1 MQFLILAA
9 GKPSLGYAK
18 EGVELYL
25 NRLRPFGKT
34 ELKLVRDGSSQD
46 VSKRLLAASEGCL
59 RIAMD
64 ERGEL
69 WTTRKLVDL
78 AKDWQ
83 MHSVRRIAFSH
94 RSLRRSYGRIAVP
107 VQSYPVLE
115 QIHPST

>member
-46 VSKRLLAASEGCL
+46 VSKRLGGKEMQFHVH
-59 RIAMD
+59 RNTVQK
-64 ERGEL
+64 EE
-69 WTTRKLVDL
+69 W
-78 AKDWQ
+78 
-83 MHSVRRIAFSH
+83 
-94 RSLRRSYGRIAVP
+94 RSLLAFLFSWPGKKKRHGFCG
-107 VQSYPVLE
+107 
-115 QIHPST
+115 

>member
-34 ELKLVRDGSSQD
+34 ELKLVRDGNSQD

-64 ERGEL
+64 ERGDHKKAGRL
-69 WTTRKLVDL
+69 GKGL
-78 AKDWQ
+78 AN
-83 MHSVRRIAFSH
+83 AFRAPYSISH

>member
-46 VSKRLLAASEGCL
+46 VSKRLLAAS
-59 RIAMD
+59 
-64 ERGEL
+64 
-69 WTTRKLVDL
+69 
-78 AKDWQ
+78 
-83 MHSVRRIAFSH
+83 
-94 RSLRRSYGRIAVP
+94 
-107 VQSYPVLE
+107 
-115 QIHPST
+115 

>member
-1 MQFLILAA
+1 MQFLILTA

-34 ELKLVRDGSSQD
+34 ELKLVRDGNSQD

-64 ERGEL
+64 DFGTGYSALEILKQSPADIVKIDRAF
-69 WTTRKLVDL
+69 V
-78 AKDWQ
+78 KDIQ
-83 MHSVRRIAFSH
+83 NSHFLFQESLQIA
-94 RSLRRSYGRIAVP
+94 
-107 VQSYPVLE
+107 PVLI
-115 QIHPST
+115 QQ

>member
-34 ELKLVRDGSSQD
+34 ELKLVRDGNSQD

-69 WTTRKLVDL
+69 WTTKKLVDL
-78 AKDWQ
+78 AN
-83 MHSVRRIAFSH
+83 AFRAPYSISH

>member
-78 AKDWQ
+78 AGLAN
-83 MHSVRRIAFSH
+83 AFRTPHRVSH

>member
-46 VSKRLLAASEGCL
+46 VSKRLLAAS
-59 RIAMD
+59 ASP
-64 ERGEL
+64 
-69 WTTRKLVDL
+69 WTN
-78 AKDWQ
+78 AENFGPQ
-83 MHSVRRIAFSH
+83 ES
-94 RSLRRSYGRIAVP
+94 
-107 VQSYPVLE
+107 
-115 QIHPST
+115 